1 MHFVTQQR
9 QQQQQHHQQQQQQQ
23 RSTSSSNSS
32 IASTSS
38 APSVSASTRFVALCK
53 SSSQGALPKT
63 LATAQSLF
71 RQSSHHH
78 NNNNHHH
85 HHQRHSSYHS
95 QQHQQQHN
103 QQRHKR
109 TVSLNS
115 TPMIKDFDTITN
127 PTTTNARTA
136 DSPCSSKPPANA
148 NANMLAETQHESQPE
163 SQSQSQSQIQTPP
176 LAKQTPE
183 RCQEEPTPQQ
193 QEQPQEEEYPDP
205 DQRIG
210 EDRPEERA
218 APASCSNGGDRRD
231 SITEEIVITTTTTN
245 SKLLTIQE
253 AAGILEHSSISISAS
268 SKQNSST
275 TTTSTAAAVSTAGTV
290 AAATVATAV
299 AAAAAASGSQQRNE
313 PSVASSSSNGINS
326 GSNPSLAQ
334 ATSSSNTNLAH
345 SSSGSNVP
353 QTSTPTINIVGSDQA
368 RDQPLQSQSVDSNG
382 HAQAGGS
389 CGDSPSSRKSSTS
402 SKGRASQPKLS
413 TSSSGRDEDTAQNKL
428 SNELTLHEL
437 SILRVDRATADPQ
450 VSSSSNSNEK
460 SAKPSRLSER
470 AKKKSWYNVIYP
482 NYKSRAGDFKKLFKD
497 VPNDE
502 RLIVDYSCALQ
513 RDILVQGRLYV
524 SQNYVCFHANIFSWE
539 TYVSIKWKDV
549 TAITKEKTALVIPNA
564 ISIATS
570 KDKYFFATF
579 TSRDKSFLML
589 FRVWQNTLMNKQF
602 SPQEIW
608 KYVHNCYGEELGLT
622 TDDEDYIDPTL
633 HKDTETD
640 VEFQT
645 AIDDDQSN
653 QSQQQLQ
660 QPQQRLSGNSSASSG
675 GSGRAAEP
683 RKSKTKYFFNSSK
696 SSNSANASASGSDNN
711 KDSNRKLSKKMK
723 QNAKELTLSS
733 VKPAEQSVGVTMM
746 NLPGSA
752 GSSNRNST
760 ESSAATAAAA
770 STNNTNNSSISLTTT
785 ASGSDKKSAEKKIS
799 TSSNSGA
806 AAAAAAAAATA
817 AAASLSAAA
826 EAKQVATL
834 ESKRKMSKNHRQREA
849 ELVGKNAEEQAP
861 TDVSDSS
868 DSEENNV
875 PFVATTECTSTHE
888 GRQIVHTILPISVDT
903 LFNLLFTKSKFVTDF
918 HAMRKSTDLVMG
930 EWTKNEEGLSVRVVN
945 VTVQLAA
952 SVGPKTSKVTEYQTM
967 RPCSK
972 PGELY
977 SIDINSVNAGIPY
990 ADSFSVLIH
999 FCLARTVDDHTMLSI
1014 HTQIKYK
1021 KSIWGVVKG
1030 FIEKNTWAGVEDFF
1044 GAQLHAL
1051 QSETCIPPAK
1061 GKGRRP
1067 RRGINQQSTT
1077 TKTAT
1082 AGTTAVA
1089 TDSTAVTETGTA
1101 TSTDNDSIREPSRHH
1116 YHHHHQSEQHEH
1128 HQHQHLHMHHHHH
1141 HHHSTSSSQQPPHQ
1155 HQHPHN
1161 QRQPH
1166 HHQHLH
1172 HHHQHSQQPL
1182 WHHRKAIFQSSK
1194 GTATQIRSLEEAAGG
1209 GSGTA
1214 QTGISDTLLESH
1226 LLSGGGVAGSGSVG
1240 AASGHALLHEHGKL
1254 QQLSGL
1260 QQQHHHQQQHL
1271 QKHLGGVDLGGVGSL
1286 PLALGQGQGHRF
1298 LKHKGLSLFVILL
1311 LCLMLALNVILLL
1324 KLWKLEE
1331 RIDVDLSRRARFPS
1345 LAALKELPNTNEEW
1359 LELLRQQ
1366 EQSHEGELR
1375 KWQQVLQ
1382 TAIELL
1388 KKTEKTLAEV
1398 IVR

>member
-9 QQQQQHHQQQQQQQ
+9 HQQQQQQQQ
-23 RSTSSSNSS
+23 RSSSSSNSS

-38 APSVSASTRFVALCK
+38 APSVSASNRFVALCK
-53 SSSQGALPKT
+53 SSSQGALPKS
-63 LATAQSLF
+63 LATAQSLY

-78 NNNNHHH
+78 
-85 HHQRHSSYHS
+85 HS
-95 QQHQQQHN
+95 QQHQHHRQ
-103 QQRHKR
+103 HKR
-109 TVSLNS
+109 TASLNS
-115 TPMIKDFDTITN
+115 TPM
-127 PTTTNARTA
+127 
-136 DSPCSSKPPANA
+136 
-148 NANMLAETQHESQPE
+148 
-163 SQSQSQSQIQTPP
+163 
-176 LAKQTPE
+176 
-183 RCQEEPTPQQ
+183 
-193 QEQPQEEEYPDP
+193 
-205 DQRIG
+205 
-210 EDRPEERA
+210 
-218 APASCSNGGDRRD
+218 RD
-231 SITEEIVITTTTTN
+231 SITEEITITTTTIN
-245 SKLLTIQE
+245 SSLSSKLLTIQE
-253 AAGILEHSSISISAS
+253 AEHSSISISSTS
-268 SKQNSST
+268 SKQNTST
-275 TTTSTAAAVSTAGTV
+275 AATNSTAAAVSTAGTV

-299 AAAAAASGSQQRNE
+299 AAAATAAASVSQQRNE
-313 PSVASSSSNGINS
+313 SSVAASSTTNGIIS

-334 ATSSSNTNLAH
+334 ATSSSNTNLANTN
-345 SSSGSNVP
+345 SSSAP
-353 QTSTPTINIVGSDQA
+353 TPSINIVASDQGS

-382 HAQAGGS
+382 CVQPAGS
-389 CGDSPSSRKSSTS
+389 CTDSPSSRKSSTS

-413 TSSSGRDEDTAQNKL
+413 TSSSGREEDNAQSKL
-428 SNELTLHEL
+428 NELTPHEL
-437 SILRVDRATADPQ
+437 SILRVDRGQNEQQQ

-482 NYKSRAGDFKKLFKD
+482 NYKSRAEDFKKLFKD

-539 TYVSIKWKDV
+539 TYLSIKWKDV

-564 ISIATS
+564 ISIAS
-570 KDKYFFATF
+570 GKDKYFFATF

-589 FRVWQNTLMNKQF
+589 FRVWQNTLMNKPF

-622 TDDEDYIDPTL
+622 TDDEDYCDPTL
-633 HKDTETD
+633 YKDTETD
-640 VEFQT
+640 VDFHT
-645 AIDDDQSN
+645 ALDDDQSN
-653 QSQQQLQ
+653 QSQQLQ
-660 QPQQRLSGNSSASSG
+660 QPLQRLSGNSSASSG
-675 GSGRAAEP
+675 GSGRAAAP
-683 RKSKTKYFFNSSK
+683 RKSKTKYFFSSSK

-711 KDSNRKLSKKMK
+711 KDSARKLSKKMK

-733 VKPAEQSVGVTMM
+733 VKPAEQSVGVIMM
-746 NLPGSA
+746 SVPGGGSA

-760 ESSAATAAAA
+760 ESSATAAAA
-770 STNNTNNSSISLTTT
+770 ASGTASRNNSSGSVTAT
-785 ASGSDKKSAEKKIS
+785 ASASDKKSAEKKIS

-806 AAAAAAAAATA
+806 AAAAASAAAATA
-817 AAASLSAAA
+817 AAASLSASSDAKRVA
-826 EAKQVATL
+826 E

-849 ELVGKNAEEQAP
+849 EMVSKNAEEQAP

-868 DSEENNV
+868 DSDENNV
-875 PFVATTECTSTHE
+875 PFVPTTECTSTHE
-888 GRQIVHTILPISVDT
+888 GRQIVHTILPIRVDT
-903 LFNLLFTKSKFVTDF
+903 LFNMLFTKSKFLTDF
-918 HAMRKSTDLVMG
+918 HALRKSTDLTIG

-967 RPCSK
+967 RACSK

-977 SIDINSVNAGIPY
+977 SIDVNSVNAGIPY
-990 ADSFSVLIH
+990 ADSFNVLIH
-999 FCLARTVDDHTMLSI
+999 FCLARTVDDNTMLSI

-1067 RRGINQQSTT
+1067 RRGINLQSTT
-1077 TKTAT
+1077 TAGSTALAKVT
-1082 AGTTAVA
+1082 TTVTEAGTG
-1089 TDSTAVTETGTA
+1089 TGTA
-1101 TSTDNDSIREPSRHH
+1101 TSTDNESIREPSRHH

-1141 HHHSTSSSQQPPHQ
+1141 HHHSSNSSGGQQPQPQPQ
-1155 HQHPHN
+1155 HAQQHRHTHN
-1161 QRQPH
+1161 QRPHH

-1172 HHHQHSQQPL
+1172 QLHQHTQPL

-1194 GTATQIRSLEEAAGG
+1194 GTATQIRPLEEAAGG
-1209 GSGTA
+1209 VGVGGSGTA
-1214 QTGISDTLLESH
+1214 QAGIGGDTLLESH
-1226 LLSGGGVAGSGSVG
+1226 LLSAGGAAGSGAVG

-1260 QQQHHHQQQHL
+1260 QQQHHQLHHQQQHL
-1271 QKHLGGVDLGGVGSL
+1271 QKHLGGVDLGGVGRL
-1286 PLALGQGQGHRF
+1286 PLAMGQGQGHYRF
-1298 LKHKGLSLFVILL
+1298 LNHKGLSLFVILL

-1331 RIDVDLSRRARFPS
+1331 RIDVDLSRRASFPS

-1366 EQSHEGELR
+1366 EQSHESELR
-1375 KWQQVLQ
+1375 KWHQVLQ

-1388 KKTEKTLAEV
+1388 KKVSIVCEKIYNDDQLRQSIESMSMHTEF
-1398 IVR
+1398 

>member
-1 MHFVTQQR
+1 MPHEEPKKPHR
-9 QQQQQHHQQQQQQQ
+9 
-23 RSTSSSNSS
+23 
-32 IASTSS
+32 
-38 APSVSASTRFVALCK
+38 
-53 SSSQGALPKT
+53 KT
-63 LATAQSLF
+63 LNVEPKKT
-71 RQSSHHH
+71 
-78 NNNNHHH
+78 
-85 HHQRHSSYHS
+85 
-95 QQHQQQHN
+95 
-103 QQRHKR
+103 KR
-109 TVSLNS
+109 KK
-115 TPMIKDFDTITN
+115 MIKDIDTITN
-127 PTTTNARTA
+127 PTTTTTTINTTTTTSSVIINARTA
-136 DSPCSSKPPANA
+136 DSPSSSQTPANA
-148 NANMLAETQHESQPE
+148 NANADMLAETQHESQPE
-163 SQSQSQSQIQTPP
+163 SQTQTQPQAAQP
-176 LAKQTPE
+176 QAEQTPE
-183 RCQEEPTPQQ
+183 RCQEEPPTAQQEQQ
-193 QEQPQEEEYPDP
+193 QEEEQLEQHQEA
-205 DQRIG
+205 
-210 EDRPEERA
+210 RPEERA
-218 APASCSNGGDRRD
+218 AAAACSNGGDRRD
-231 SITEEIVITTTTTN
+231 SITEEITITTTTIN
-245 SKLLTIQE
+245 SSLSSKLLTIQE
-253 AAGILEHSSISISAS
+253 AEHSSISISSTS
-268 SKQNSST
+268 SKQNTST
-275 TTTSTAAAVSTAGTV
+275 AATNSTAAAVSTAGTV

-299 AAAAAASGSQQRNE
+299 AAAAAAASGSQQRNE
-313 PSVASSSSNGINS
+313 SSAATSSTTNGINS

-334 ATSSSNTNLAH
+334 ATSSSNTNLAN
-345 SSSGSNVP
+345 SSSAP
-353 QTSTPTINIVGSDQA
+353 TPSINIVASDQA
-368 RDQPLQSQSVDSNG
+368 SRDQPLQSQSVDSNG
-382 HAQAGGS
+382 CVQPAGS
-389 CGDSPSSRKSSTS
+389 CTDSPSSRKSSTS

-413 TSSSGRDEDTAQNKL
+413 TSSSGRDEDTAQSKL
-428 SNELTLHEL
+428 NELTPHEL
-437 SILRVDRATADPQ
+437 SILRVDRGSSEQQQ

-482 NYKSRAGDFKKLFKD
+482 NYKSRAEDFKKLFKD

-564 ISIATS
+564 ISIAS
-570 KDKYFFATF
+570 GKDKYFFATF

-589 FRVWQNTLMNKQF
+589 FRVWQNTLMNKPF

-622 TDDEDYIDPTL
+622 TDDEDYCDPTL
-633 HKDTETD
+633 YKDTETD
-640 VEFQT
+640 VDFHT
-645 AIDDDQSN
+645 ALDDDQSN
-653 QSQQQLQ
+653 QSQQLQ
-660 QPQQRLSGNSSASSG
+660 QPLQRLSGNSSASSG
-675 GSGRAAEP
+675 GSGRAAAP

-711 KDSNRKLSKKMK
+711 KDSARKLSKKMK

-746 NLPGSA
+746 NVPGSGSA
-752 GSSNRNST
+752 GSSTRNST
-760 ESSAATAAAA
+760 ESTAAATAAASGTA
-770 STNNTNNSSISLTTT
+770 STNNSSGSVTAT
-785 ASGSDKKSAEKKIS
+785 ASGSDKKSAEKKNS
-799 TSSNSGA
+799 TSSNSGAA

-817 AAASLSAAA
+817 AAASLSASSDAKHVAA
-826 EAKQVATL
+826 

-849 ELVGKNAEEQAP
+849 EMVSKNAEEQAP

-875 PFVATTECTSTHE
+875 PFVPTTECTSTHE

-903 LFNLLFTKSKFVTDF
+903 LFNLLFTKSKFLTDF
-918 HAMRKSTDLVMG
+918 HALRKSTDLTMG
-930 EWTKNEEGLSVRVVN
+930 EWTKNEEGLSVRTVN

-967 RPCSK
+967 RACSK

-977 SIDINSVNAGIPY
+977 SIDVNSVNAGIPY

-999 FCLARTVDDHTMLSI
+999 FCLARTVDDNTMLSI

-1061 GKGRRP
+1061 AKGRRP
-1067 RRGINQQSTT
+1067 RRGIIQQSTT
-1077 TKTAT
+1077 TAGGTAL
-1082 AGTTAVA
+1082 AKVTT
-1089 TDSTAVTETGTA
+1089 TVTETGTGTA
-1101 TSTDNDSIREPSRHH
+1101 TSTDNESIREPSRHH

-1141 HHHSTSSSQQPPHQ
+1141 HHHSSSNRGSQQSQPQQQSQQQ
-1155 HQHPHN
+1155 HQQTQSQRPH
-1161 QRQPH
+1161 H

-1172 HHHQHSQQPL
+1172 QHHQHTQPL

-1194 GTATQIRSLEEAAGG
+1194 GTATQIRPLEEAAGG
-1209 GSGTA
+1209 VGVGGSGTA
-1214 QTGISDTLLESH
+1214 QAGIGGDTLLESH
-1226 LLSGGGVAGSGSVG
+1226 LLSAGGVAGSGAVG

-1260 QQQHHHQQQHL
+1260 QQQQHHQHHHQQQHL
-1271 QKHLGGVDLGGVGSL
+1271 QKHLGGVDLGGVGRL
-1286 PLALGQGQGHRF
+1286 PLAMGQGQGDYRF

-1331 RIDVDLSRRARFPS
+1331 RIDVDLSRRASFPS

-1366 EQSHEGELR
+1366 EQSHESELR
-1375 KWQQVLQ
+1375 KWHQVLQ

-1388 KKTEKTLAEV
+1388 KKTEKTLADV

>member
-9 QQQQQHHQQQQQQQ
+9 HQQQQQQQ
-23 RSTSSSNSS
+23 RSSSSSNSS

-38 APSVSASTRFVALCK
+38 APSVSASNRFVALCK
-53 SSSQGALPKT
+53 SSSQGALPKS
-63 LATAQSLF
+63 LATAQNLY
-71 RQSSHHH
+71 RQSA
-78 NNNNHHH
+78 HHH
-85 HHQRHSSYHS
+85 HHS
-95 QQHQQQHN
+95 QQHQQQ
-103 QQRHKR
+103 QQHRQHKR
-109 TVSLNS
+109 TASLNS
-115 TPMIKDFDTITN
+115 TPM
-127 PTTTNARTA
+127 
-136 DSPCSSKPPANA
+136 
-148 NANMLAETQHESQPE
+148 
-163 SQSQSQSQIQTPP
+163 
-176 LAKQTPE
+176 
-183 RCQEEPTPQQ
+183 
-193 QEQPQEEEYPDP
+193 
-205 DQRIG
+205 
-210 EDRPEERA
+210 
-218 APASCSNGGDRRD
+218 RD
-231 SITEEIVITTTTTN
+231 SITEEITITTTTIN
-245 SKLLTIQE
+245 SSLSSKLLTIQE
-253 AAGILEHSSISISAS
+253 AEHSSISISSTS
-268 SKQNSST
+268 SKQNTST
-275 TTTSTAAAVSTAGTV
+275 AATNSTAAAVSTAGTV

-299 AAAAAASGSQQRNE
+299 AAAAAAASGSQQRNE
-313 PSVASSSSNGINS
+313 SSAATSSTTNGINS

-334 ATSSSNTNLAH
+334 ATSSSNTNLAN
-345 SSSGSNVP
+345 SSSAP
-353 QTSTPTINIVGSDQA
+353 TPSINIVASDQA
-368 RDQPLQSQSVDSNG
+368 SRDQPLQSQSVDSNG
-382 HAQAGGS
+382 CVQPAGS
-389 CGDSPSSRKSSTS
+389 CTDSPSSRKSSTS

-413 TSSSGRDEDTAQNKL
+413 TSSSGRDEDTAQSKL
-428 SNELTLHEL
+428 NELTPHEL
-437 SILRVDRATADPQ
+437 SILRVDRGSSEQQQ

-482 NYKSRAGDFKKLFKD
+482 NYKSRAEDFKKLFKD

-564 ISIATS
+564 ISIAS
-570 KDKYFFATF
+570 GKDKYFFATF

-589 FRVWQNTLMNKQF
+589 FRVWQNTLMNKPF

-622 TDDEDYIDPTL
+622 TDDEDYCDPTL
-633 HKDTETD
+633 YKDTETD
-640 VEFQT
+640 VDFHT
-645 AIDDDQSN
+645 ALDDDQSN
-653 QSQQQLQ
+653 QSQQLQ
-660 QPQQRLSGNSSASSG
+660 QPLQRLSGNSSASSG
-675 GSGRAAEP
+675 GSGRAAAP

-711 KDSNRKLSKKMK
+711 KDSARKLSKKMK

-746 NLPGSA
+746 NVPGSGSA
-752 GSSNRNST
+752 GSSTRNST
-760 ESSAATAAAA
+760 ESTAAATAAASGTA
-770 STNNTNNSSISLTTT
+770 STNNSSGSVTAT
-785 ASGSDKKSAEKKIS
+785 ASGSDKKSAEKKNS
-799 TSSNSGA
+799 TSSNSGAA

-817 AAASLSAAA
+817 AAASLSASSDAKHVAA
-826 EAKQVATL
+826 

-849 ELVGKNAEEQAP
+849 EMVSKNAEEQAP

-875 PFVATTECTSTHE
+875 PFVPTTECTSTHE

-903 LFNLLFTKSKFVTDF
+903 LFNLLFTKSKFLTDF
-918 HAMRKSTDLVMG
+918 HALRKSTDLTMG
-930 EWTKNEEGLSVRVVN
+930 EWTKNEEGLSVRTVN

-967 RPCSK
+967 RACSK

-977 SIDINSVNAGIPY
+977 SIDVNSVNAGIPY

-999 FCLARTVDDHTMLSI
+999 FCLARTVDDNTMLSI

-1061 GKGRRP
+1061 AKGRRP
-1067 RRGINQQSTT
+1067 RRG
-1077 TKTAT
+1077 
-1082 AGTTAVA
+1082 
-1089 TDSTAVTETGTA
+1089 
-1101 TSTDNDSIREPSRHH
+1101 
-1116 YHHHHQSEQHEH
+1116 
-1128 HQHQHLHMHHHHH
+1128 
-1141 HHHSTSSSQQPPHQ
+1141 
-1155 HQHPHN
+1155 
-1161 QRQPH
+1161 
-1166 HHQHLH
+1166 
-1172 HHHQHSQQPL
+1172 
-1182 WHHRKAIFQSSK
+1182 
-1194 GTATQIRSLEEAAGG
+1194 TATQIRPLEEAAGG
-1209 GSGTA
+1209 VGVGGSGTA
-1214 QTGISDTLLESH
+1214 QAGIGGDTLLESH
-1226 LLSGGGVAGSGSVG
+1226 LLSAGGVAGSGAVG

-1260 QQQHHHQQQHL
+1260 QQQQHHQHHHQQQHL
-1271 QKHLGGVDLGGVGSL
+1271 QKHLGGVDLGGVGRL
-1286 PLALGQGQGHRF
+1286 PLAMGQGQGDYRF

-1331 RIDVDLSRRARFPS
+1331 RIDVDLSRRASFPS

-1366 EQSHEGELR
+1366 EQSHESELR
-1375 KWQQVLQ
+1375 KWHQVLQ

-1388 KKTEKTLAEV
+1388 KKVSIVCEKIYNDDQLRQSIESMSMHTEF
-1398 IVR
+1398 